1 MLENTDVR
9 LMYALSQNDNR
20 TAYRKALEVHHL
32 VDMVLQWFKMP
43 SKYLPVEVKYER
55 AKIH

>member
-1 MLENTDVR
+1 
-9 LMYALSQNDNR
+9 MYAISQNDNR

-32 VDMVLQWFKMP
+32 VGMVLQWFKMP
-43 SKYLPVEVKYER
+43 SKYLSVEVKYER